1 MAMGILTWRS
11 PTLFCPRSTCI
22 LEVAMARS
30 SRHSFGAS
38 TYPFSVSV
46 VDLNADRL
54 PEIITANGFD
64 SSVAVL
70 LNTTGADFSI
80 SASALTPGSVK
91 RGQSATSTLT
101 FAHLN
106 ALGDAVTLS
115 CSVQPVQSAPT
126 CSLSPRSVTSDP
138 NGQAT
143 ATLTINTSTASALNS
158 FSVSPDSRAL
168 HFVLW
173 LPVVCFALVGTS
185 LVSRKSAEKG
195 LAGLLIGGLIV
206 GVLIFQVACGGVN
219 NSGPHSTTYNIT
231 VTGKSG
237 STQRS
242 TTVTLAVQ

>member
-1 MAMGILTWRS
+1 MQTLLGNGDGSLQPPVTVATDTQGLFPAVGDLNGDGNSDLAITDAFLPAVNVHLGSGDGTFES
-11 PTLFCPRSTCI
+11 PLG
-22 LEVAMARS
+22 L
-30 SRHSFGAS
+30 GAS

-70 LNTTGADFSI
+70 QNTTGADFSI

-168 HFVLW
+168 HCVLW
-173 LPVVCFALVGTS
+173 LPVVCFALV
-185 LVSRKSAEKG
+185 
-195 LAGLLIGGLIV
+195 
-206 GVLIFQVACGGVN
+206 
-219 NSGPHSTTYNIT
+219 
-231 VTGKSG
+231 
-237 STQRS
+237 
-242 TTVTLAVQ
+242 